1 MPRNQSTAG
10 PQDAI
15 AVNTITKDNASCGS
29 GRDNIAHSKR
39 QLIQLDKKPEIF
51 RLCFLF
57 FCQIFTSPIK
67 NLPFHPLAADGI
79 HLENYK
85 TEIIKK

>member
-15 AVNTITKDNASCGS
+15 AVSTITKDNASFGS

-39 QLIQLDKKPEIF
+39 QLIQLDKKPEKF
-51 RLCFLF
+51 PALF
-57 FCQIFTSPIK
+57 FIF
-67 NLPFHPLAADGI
+67 LPNFHIP
-79 HLENYK
+79 N
-85 TEIIKK
+85 KKSAISSIGS